1 MKPKTIDIIRDLAL
15 KYEQHDL
22 EVAHDLMTVA
32 HQERP
37 AGQLI
42 TKKLLDY
49 KYRLN
54 CESAEAIEL
63 NKCRPCCHHSNWI
76 SLLYSPPNKGEAGS
90 NIIVLTFYLWFFH
103 S

>member
-1 MKPKTIDIIRDLAL
+1 MKSKTIDIVRDLAL

-54 CESAEAIEL
+54 CKSAEAIEL
-63 NKCRPCCHHSNWI
+63 NKLIN
-76 SLLYSPPNKGEAGS
+76 AGHVA
-90 NIIVLTFYLWFFH
+90 IIPIGFRCFTAPQ
-103 S
+103 